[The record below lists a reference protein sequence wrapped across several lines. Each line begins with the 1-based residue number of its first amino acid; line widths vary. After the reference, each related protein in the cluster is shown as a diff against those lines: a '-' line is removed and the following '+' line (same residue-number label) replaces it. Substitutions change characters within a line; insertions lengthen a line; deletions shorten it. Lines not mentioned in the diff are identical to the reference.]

1 MVSKLEA
8 KIRYLYHNENAFLM
22 IAPLQARLYFKN
34 SIAHCRT
41 GDQTLL
47 GKMEMAL
54 GARTP
59 ACMVGT
65 VADAR

>member
-1 MVSKLEA
+1 MV
-8 KIRYLYHNENAFLM
+8 
-22 IAPLQARLYFKN
+22 APLQAHLYFIN
-34 SIAHCRT
+34 SIAHRRT

-47 GKMEMAL
+47 GKMEIAL
-54 GARTP
+54 G